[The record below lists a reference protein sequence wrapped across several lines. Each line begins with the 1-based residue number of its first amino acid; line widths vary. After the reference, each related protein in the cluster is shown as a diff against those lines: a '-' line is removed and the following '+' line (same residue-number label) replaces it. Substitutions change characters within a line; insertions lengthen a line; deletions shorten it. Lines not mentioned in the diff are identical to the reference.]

1 MPHSNQAASLGFDLK
16 CVGPRSPGPWL
27 CSAPNS
33 LSAFFL
39 FFQLGVRHSPL
50 SGEPKALQGPREV
63 SGQGCQKFTRGVLGS
78 GAGEQEAVQ
87 VQVQGHLGHLGRT
100 QVEVSEQSFIQH
112 LGWERQR
119 PSKF

>member
-1 MPHSNQAASLGFDLK
+1 MSDQGAQGLGCAQHQTHSLYSSYFSNWGS
-16 CVGPRSPGPWL
+16 VGL
-27 CSAPNS
+27 Y
-33 LSAFFL
+33 
-39 FFQLGVRHSPL
+39 SPL
-50 SGEPKALQGPREV
+50 SGKPKALQGPREV